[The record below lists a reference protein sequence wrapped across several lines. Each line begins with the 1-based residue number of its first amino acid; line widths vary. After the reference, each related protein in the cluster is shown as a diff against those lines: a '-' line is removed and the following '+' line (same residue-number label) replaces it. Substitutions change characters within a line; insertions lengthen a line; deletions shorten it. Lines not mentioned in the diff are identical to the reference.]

1 MNQNQWMWSKPMWD
15 KLKQVKISKWISLIF
30 FIVVIY
36 ALQHSFSKLHDW
48 LTDGQSL
55 PLSAFIL
62 TGKSEHV
69 PENDVRI
76 ILLNQK
82 DKLNF
87 FTVDIEAI
95 QHQLEDMPWVY
106 SVSIRKRWP
115 DTLKIHIVEQSIVA
129 IWNDHALLNRFG
141 EIVKASPDKVRDNY
155 VKLYGEDDQSND
167 VLNDYLKMN
176 QLLKVNKLKVASL
189 KNDKRHTSNIILQ
202 NGIALHLGQEQK
214 LDRIQRF
221 LSVYPLIQEKYD
233 INTID
238 YVDLRY
244 DTGFAIGW
252 KTSE

>member
-1 MNQNQWMWSKPMWD
+1 MNQNKWMWSKPMWD

-30 FIVVIY
+30 FILLIY
-36 ALQHSFSKLHDW
+36 GLQQGFSKLHDW
-48 LTDGQSL
+48 LTGEQSL

-62 TGKSEHV
+62 TGNSDHV
-69 PENDVRI
+69 LETDVRK
-76 ILLNQK
+76 ILLKQE

-87 FTVDIEAI
+87 FTVDIEDI
-95 QHQLEDMPWVY
+95 QHQLESMPWVY

-115 DTLKIHIVEQSIVA
+115 DTLTINIVEQSIIA
-129 IWNDHALLNRFG
+129 IWNDRSLLNRFG
-141 EIVKASPDKVRDNY
+141 EIVNASPDKVRDNY
-155 VKLYGEDDQSND
+155 VKLYGEDNQSNN

-176 QLLKVNKLKVASL
+176 QLLKVNNLKVASL
-189 KNDKRHTSNIILQ
+189 KDDKRHAANIILQ

-233 INTID
+233 LNKID

-252 KTSE
+252 KTGE